1 MAKIYRFNNAEFSA
15 MSDNL
20 LGVTLIYRSIR
31 KDGTLSESCINLTGD
46 DFVPMDNSE
55 EESFR
60 VWKNTIKLH
69 WDAKRTESP
78 LRQDNGGI
86 SIKLRSSTPAEIRVC
101 NSKCELVYFWKQSD
115 SIFSRIGIMPTKKD
129 LEELIR
135 DYKKKMHKAAKASF
149 DAIRLKFEF
158 EAPEMEA
165 PVMEAPAMEAP
176 AMEAPAMEAPAMEA
190 PAMEAPAMEAP
201 AMEAPAME
209 APAKKKLSDEEKA
222 AKRKEAA
229 RKAAATRARNKANRQ
244 AA

>member
-201 AMEAPAME
+201 AMEAPA
-209 APAKKKLSDEEKA
+209 KKKLSDEEKA

>member
-1 MAKIYRFNNAEFSA
+1 MTKIYRFNNAEFSA

-201 AMEAPAME
+201 AMEAPA
-209 APAKKKLSDEEKA
+209 KKKLSDEEKA